1 MPLARADKLY
11 APPPGFTA
19 LPKPKKASPQRRV
32 AVPEADSLADRI
44 RRSTRARHIEPA
56 RQAGKKTVTLRA
68 GDIARDI
75 DLKNRMPA
83 VCSALGSKLF
93 LREAGL
99 RLVEH
104 IGPRQSTT
112 TEFRFEILARRVDES
127 ISPSAGVAPAQ
138 SGATEYSCSIS
149 VYEER
154 PETAK
159 HTGLGDGHRLFL
171 VSCVKTK
178 RQIHAPAK
186 DLYVS
191 AWFRKARACVER
203 TGCPWGILSAEYG
216 LLHPGEEIRPYE
228 KTLNAMPV
236 AERRAWANEVLES
249 MDPFLEGIDTVVFF
263 AGERYREFLE
273 PGLREWGV
281 AVAVPMLGLSQG
293 RQLAWLDDCL
303 HG

>member
-1 MPLARADKLY
+1 M
-11 APPPGFTA
+11 
-19 LPKPKKASPQRRV
+19 
-32 AVPEADSLADRI
+32 PEAVSLADRI
-44 RRSTRARHIEPA
+44 RANARARHIEPA
-56 RQAGKKTVTLRA
+56 RHAGRKTVTLRA
-68 GDIARDI
+68 GDIARDMG
-75 DLKNRMPA
+75 LKNRMPA

-99 RLVEH
+99 RLVER
-104 IGPRQSTT
+104 IGPHQSTT
-112 TEFRFEILARRVDES
+112 TEFRFKILDRSAEGPIPVSTERVSAPPPTRIAPKRRSTPDM
-127 ISPSAGVAPAQ
+127 
-138 SGATEYSCSIS
+138 
-149 VYEER
+149 
-154 PETAK
+154 
-159 HTGLGDGHRLFL
+159 GDGRRLFL

-178 RQIHAPAK
+178 LRTRARAK

-191 AWFRKARACVER
+191 AWFRKARACVES

-216 LLHPGEEIRPYE
+216 LLHPDEEIRPYE

-236 AERRAWANEVLES
+236 AERRAWAYEVLES
-249 MDPFLEGIDTVVFF
+249 MDPFLVGIDTVVFF

-281 AVAVPMLGLSQG
+281 AVTVPMLGLSQG